1 MLKEI
6 YLAGGCFW
14 GLQKYLSLVPGLVE
28 TEVGYANGNT
38 ENPSYEDVCR
48 RGTGHA
54 ETVKVVYDPEKI
66 SLGHI
71 LFMYFDVIDPTALNR
86 QGNDLGTQYRTGIYY
101 SDEGDLPVIERAM
114 AALRRKYQGTSA
126 KKSTAGGASRASAA
140 VDTDPIVIEVKPL
153 ANYYSGEVYHQDYL
167 DKNPGGYCHIGPSA
181 FAKAEK
187 ALVDPSF
194 YELPPEEE
202 LKASLSDMEYQVA
215 RENGTEPPY
224 RNEFHDFYEVGIYV
238 DITTGEPLFS
248 SADKFS
254 ACGWPSFSQP
264 LDPSAVWAK
273 MDYSHGMI
281 REEVRSRVGDN
292 HLGHVFND
300 GPKEKGGLRYCI
312 NSAALK
318 FIPKDKMEELGYG
331 RYLSL
336 LEK

>member
-14 GLQKYLSLVPGLVE
+14 GLQKYLSLLPGVAE
-28 TEVGYANGNT
+28 TEVGYANGNM

-86 QGNDLGTQYRTGIYY
+86 QGNDIGTQYRTGIYY
-101 SDEGDLPVIERAM
+101 TDKSDLPVIEKAM
-114 AALRRKYQGTSA
+114 AALRRKY
-126 KKSTAGGASRASAA
+126 K
-140 VDTDPIVIEVKPL
+140 DPIVIEVKPL
-153 ANYYSGEVYHQDYL
+153 ANYCFGEGYHQDYL
-167 DKNPGGYCHIGPSA
+167 DKNPEGYCHIGPSA

-202 LKASLSDMEYQVA
+202 IKESLSDMEYQVA
-215 RENGTEPPY
+215 RENRTEPPY
-224 RNEFHDFYEVGIYV
+224 RNEFHDFYEDGIYV

-248 SADKFS
+248 SSDKFS

-312 NSAALK
+312 NSAALR

-331 RYLSL
+331 DFLSL
-336 LEK
+336 VT

>member
-14 GLQKYLSLVPGLVE
+14 GLQKYLSLLPGVVK
-28 TEVGYANGNT
+28 TEVGYANGDT

-54 ETVKVVYDPEKI
+54 ETVKVVYNPEKI

-71 LFMYFDVIDPTALNR
+71 LFMFFDVIDPTALNR
-86 QGNDLGTQYRTGIYY
+86 QGNDIGTQYRSGIYY
-101 SDEGDLPVIERAM
+101 SDDGDLPVIEKAM
-114 AALRRKYQGTSA
+114 ATLRRKYDHSPTG
-126 KKSTAGGASRASAA
+126 KSTG
-140 VDTDPIVIEVKPL
+140 VDTVVIEVKPL
-153 ANYYSGEVYHQDYL
+153 ENYYSGEGYHQDYL

-181 FAKAEK
+181 FVRAEK

-194 YELPPEEE
+194 YELPSEEE
-202 LKASLSDMEYQVA
+202 LRESLSDMGYHVT

-224 RNEFHDFYEVGIYV
+224 RNEFHDFYEDGIYV

-254 ACGWPSFSQP
+254 ACGWPSFSQA

-331 RYLSL
+331 EFLSL